1 MKKLILALALMVT
14 FAACSGPATE
24 ATAPAVD
31 STAVVAVDSAACC
44 ADSTKLDTCVA
55 K

>member
-14 FAACSGPATE
+14 FVACSGPSTE
-24 ATAPAVD
+24 ATAPAAD

-44 ADSTKLDTCVA
+44 ADSTAVDTCMA

>member
-14 FAACSGPATE
+14 FTACSGPATE
-24 ATAPAVD
+24 ATAPVADSTVVVAADSTAFCVD
-31 STAVVAVDSAACC
+31 STKV
-44 ADSTKLDTCVA
+44 DTCVA